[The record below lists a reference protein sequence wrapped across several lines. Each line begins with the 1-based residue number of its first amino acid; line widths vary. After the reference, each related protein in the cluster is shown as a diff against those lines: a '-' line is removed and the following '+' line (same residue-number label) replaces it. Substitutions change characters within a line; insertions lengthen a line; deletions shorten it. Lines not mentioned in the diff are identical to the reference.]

1 MAKHP
6 KLDDVDLTASLSRAT
21 YDEEIERQQH
31 RMMMLQQAYLSRR
44 DRAAIVF
51 EGWDAAGKGGTIRR
65 LAWALDPRG
74 FKVWPIAA
82 PNEMERRLHY
92 LQRFWTRLPAHGEIA
107 VFDRSWYGRVL
118 VERVEGFATK
128 PEWKRAFGE
137 INDFEEALVED
148 GMRIVKI
155 FLHVSAETQRER
167 FVQRISDPLK
177 RWKLTYED
185 LRNWHKRDA
194 YVDAIGDML
203 ERTSTSHAPW
213 HVIPANDKLFA
224 RVESL
229 RVIADVLGRDIDV
242 TPPMLDATLLAAA
255 REHLGMTEEELS
267 KLLPNGKGKNDH

>member
-1 MAKHP
+1 MARHP
-6 KLDDVDLTASLSRAT
+6 KLDDVDLSASLSRAS
-21 YDEEIERQQH
+21 YVEEIERQQH

-92 LQRFWTRLPAHGEIA
+92 LQRFWARLPAQGEIA

-194 YVDAIGDML
+194 YIDAIEEML
-203 ERTSTSHAPW
+203 DRTSTSRAPW
-213 HVIPANDKLFA
+213 HVIPANDKLHA

-229 RVIADVLGRDIDV
+229 RVIADTLGRDIDV
-242 TPPMLDATLLAAA
+242 TPPLLDQALLTAA
-255 REHLGMTEEELS
+255 REHLGMTEDELA
-267 KLLPNGKGKNDH
+267 KLLPNGKARNDR

>member
-1 MAKHP
+1 MAKP
-6 KLDDVDLTASLSRAT
+6 PSLADADLSASLSRT
-21 YDEEIERQQH
+21 KYTEEIERQQH
-31 RMMMLQQAYLSRR
+31 RMMMLQQAYLSRP

-74 FKVWPIAA
+74 CKVWPIAA

-92 LQRFWTRLPAHGEIA
+92 LQRFWTRLPAQGEIA

-128 PEWKRAFGE
+128 QEWKRAFGE
-137 INDFEEALVED
+137 INDFEQALSED

-155 FLHVSAETQRER
+155 FLHVSAEVQRER
-167 FVQRISDPLK
+167 FMQRISDPLK

-185 LRNWHKRDA
+185 IRNWHKRDA
-194 YVDAIGDML
+194 YLDAIEEML

-213 HVIPANDKLFA
+213 HVIPANDKLHA
-224 RVESL
+224 RVEAL
-229 RVIADVLGRDIDV
+229 RVIADTLGRDVDV
-242 TPPMLDATLLAAA
+242 TPPPLDGTLLAAA
-255 REHLGMTEEELS
+255 QEHLGMNKDELA
-267 KLLPNGKGKNDH
+267 KAMPNGKARNG